1 MQVFVLKEGD
11 FSVSKNKEFYGID
24 DFPGGLRMAV
34 QSFLVV
40 TEEDVILLDSGF
52 GLTSEDGKPMIL
64 NLLESHSFSA
74 DKVTKVLLSHF
85 HKDHVNGLGRFENGE
100 FIGNFPNAKIYFQ
113 QRELDWAFTQNGN
126 PSFDFEILDAISSLP
141 NLIDL
146 DSDEGQ
152 ITDEISYAVS
162 GGHTPFHQEFWIRES
177 EETIFYPAD
186 NLPQK
191 SYIDFHIAYKSD
203 FDGKKAAELRQ
214 IWKKQAEDE
223 HWKILLF
230 HDMKVPVLEC

>member
-1 MQVFVLKEGD
+1 MQIFVLKEGD

-34 QSFLVV
+34 QAFLVV
-40 TEEDVILLDSGF
+40 TTQDVILLDAGF
-52 GLTSEDGKPMIL
+52 GLSSEDGKPKIL
-64 NLLESHSFSA
+64 SLLENHDFA
-74 DKVTKVLLSHF
+74 AEQVTKILISHF
-85 HKDHVNGLGRFENGE
+85 HKDHVNGLGRFESGN

-113 QRELDWAFTQNGN
+113 QRELDWAFAQQDN
-126 PSFDFEILDAISSLP
+126 PSFDFGILDAISKLP
-141 NLIDL
+141 NLVDL

-152 ITDEISYAVS
+152 IGNQITFAVS
-162 GGHTPFHQEFWIRES
+162 GGHTSFHQEFWIRES
-177 EETIFYPAD
+177 EETIFYGAD

-203 FDGKKAAELRQ
+203 HDGKKASELRQ
-214 IWKKQAEDE
+214 IWKKQAEAE

-230 HDMKVPVLEC
+230 HDMQIPILEF